1 MTFDH
6 EYHRWN
12 MTHAAV
18 LTAIAVVSL
27 LVETGCSLALVQ
39 GAGGLTLCGWLG
51 GLTPD
56 GWLGGLPWFAAAI
69 WAAIAMP
76 RLYAIGRRT
85 LPSEIGSPLPNLL
98 TAVRAAA
105 AIGLFILVGLGDLA
119 LTGRRGAADAG
130 PASGGMLG
138 ASTGVAYPPGL
149 VAWALV
155 ATLALV
161 ELTDFFDGRIARRR
175 GPSVFGATWDMECDA
190 LFTLALSVTAHR
202 LYRVG
207 VFVLAIGLMR
217 YVNVLIWRYDGDP
230 PRYPPAFKLYAK
242 TTAAAIVV
250 TLIAT
255 MAPVVGQRLRAGS
268 LLVVLVMQVVS
279 FGWEILLHRRAGGA
293 GGATGDPPET

>member
-1 MTFDH
+1 MIFDDA
-6 EYHRWN
+6 YHRWN
-12 MTHAAV
+12 LAHASV
-18 LTAIAVVSL
+18 LTAVVAISL
-27 LVETGCSLALVQ
+27 LVE
-39 GAGGLTLCGWLG
+39 AGW

-56 GWLGGLPWFAAAI
+56 GWRGGLPWLGAAL

-85 LPSEIGSPLPNLL
+85 LGHEIGCLLPNLL

-105 AIGLFILVGLGDLA
+105 AIGLFVMVGLGGLA
-119 LTGRRGAADAG
+119 LTGRRGAVGAG
-130 PASGGMLG
+130 PTFDGMMG
-138 ASTGVAYPPGL
+138 AAIGVAYSPEL

-207 VFVLAIGLMR
+207 AFVLAIGLMR

-279 FGWEILLHRRAGGA
+279 FGWEILLHRRASPSGGP
-293 GGATGDPPET
+293 GG

>member
-1 MTFDH
+1 MNFEH

-12 MTHAAV
+12 TVHAAV
-18 LTAIAVVSL
+18 LTGIAVVSL
-27 LVETGCSLALVQ
+27 VAETGSGLALAQ
-39 GAGGLTLCGWLG
+39 GAGSLN
-51 GLTPD
+51 PD

-85 LPSEIGSPLPNLL
+85 LPHEIGSRLPNLL

-105 AIGLFILVGLGDLA
+105 AIGLFILVGLGGLALIGRLGGTGNGLA
-119 LTGRRGAADAG
+119 LTGRRGAV
-130 PASGGMLG
+130 G
-138 ASTGVAYPPGL
+138 AATGVAYSPEL

-161 ELTDFFDGRIARRR
+161 ELTDFFDGQVARRR

-207 VFVLAIGLMR
+207 AFVLAIGLMR
-217 YVNVLIWRYDGDP
+217 YLYVLIWRYDGDP
-230 PRYPPAFKLYAK
+230 PRYPAAFKLYAK

-255 MAPVVGQRLRAGS
+255 MAPVVGQRLRTAS